1 MGRAKFSL
9 TDHLDQK
16 NFMAYVER
24 NEENLFYD
32 LKSFAREQGKDT
44 LEVVNEF
51 KTMLEYLRS
60 PGFILD
66 TSMDERYV
74 FYDRLLYMLP
84 AQTIE
89 RVKVSLRARRNRSP
103 SKKQVTLNDDAHS
116 LLKAFATEKGLSLSD
131 AVEMLCYLQRQ
142 YDKCLDDLREIY
154 EITQE
159 SGDIKAGIG
168 KLKGSDACF
177 YRMGS
182 ISSIAERGL
191 TRDKTF

>member
-9 TDHLDQK
+9 TDRLDQK

-32 LKSFAREQGKDT
+32 LRSFAREQGKEPLDA
-44 LEVVNEF
+44 NHEF
-51 KTMLEYLRS
+51 RSMLEYLRS

-66 TSMDERYV
+66 TSLDERYV

-84 AQTIE
+84 PKTIE
-89 RVKVSLRARRNRSP
+89 RIKVSLRAKRNRSP
-103 SKKQVTLNDDAHS
+103 SKKQVALNDDAHA
-116 LLKAFATEKGLSLSD
+116 LLKAFATERDLSLSD
-131 AVEMLCYLQRQ
+131 AVEMLCYIQRQ
-142 YDKCLDDLREIY
+142 YDKCLEDLREIY

-159 SGDIKAGIG
+159 SGDIKSDML
-168 KLKGSDACF
+168 KLKGSEACF
-177 YRMGS
+177 YRLGS